1 VFTSNDVENRVIDKH
16 AMTLRLPR
24 RVRERLERQ
33 ARAEGATNSAVIRR
47 AIEREL
53 AGVADASI
61 ETR

>member
-1 VFTSNDVENRVIDKH
+1 MFTSNDVENRVIDKH